1 MDKILLFYILF
12 TLYIKLCNKW
22 NTKSDKNE
30 GWKVTFLNV
39 SKNYTKH
46 SSFFYKSKFVE
57 N

>member
-39 SKNYTKH
+39 SENYTKH
-46 SSFFYKSKFVE
+46 SSFVYKK
-57 N
+57 